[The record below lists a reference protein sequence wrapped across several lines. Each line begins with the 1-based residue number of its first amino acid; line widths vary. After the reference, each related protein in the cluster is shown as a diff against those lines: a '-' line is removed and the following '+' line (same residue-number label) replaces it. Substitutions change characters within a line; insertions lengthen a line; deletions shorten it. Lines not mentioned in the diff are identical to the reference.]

1 MIPAAW
7 FVWSWAFFRA
17 HPDYD
22 LHGALS
28 LRPSWD
34 LLSHNV
40 THLGSFFDLF
50 TPELAPSWLV
60 PAGVFLALIAVL
72 VSRRV
77 AMYVVPAISAFALL
91 LWGMTTPK
99 ADPFAS
105 LGKFLPQGRLLL
117 MLPYLLWFL
126 ALLVAESRA
135 LRRIRVP
142 TRAALAVLTA
152 VTLVSLG
159 ARFVSGSVA
168 DVRDESVA
176 YGRRGLYSFGPVEN
190 IRATC
195 AEVRRSARQTGASIA
210 VFVKN
215 PAQPNEDRALAY
227 GCGALAYG
235 RMDTLEPDYER
246 RTWRLYDELHRTR
259 TAAVLWGV
267 KRDYCGYA
275 RWRVEQCKELQ
286 PGVVAVTFK
295 RQSLLVL
302 LSSLEIPVRP
312 FGPDCRPKI
321 DLAAI
326 GCDDPLKLSPHE
338 LVTGPPPAD
347 PNMAKAL
354 VDAAFAARVRHRI
367 ERPPRERRGRA
378 ATLPTAPGRSRGHE
392 RARGP
397 RAGRAVPRPPP
408 GARHVRRCF
417 GRRAIRRV
425 NVDRARRPRGGL
437 LGRHPGHVLPR
448 HVRLRPRPVL
458 TATPDRAGLDNGQ
471 TGQIG

>member
-1 MIPAAW
+1 
-7 FVWSWAFFRA
+7 V
-17 HPDYD
+17 
-22 LHGALS
+22 
-28 LRPSWD
+28 
-34 LLSHNV
+34 
-40 THLGSFFDLF
+40 
-50 TPELAPSWLV
+50 
-60 PAGVFLALIAVL
+60 
-72 VSRRV
+72 
-77 AMYVVPAISAFALL
+77 YVVPAISAFALL
-91 LWGMTTPK
+91 LWGISTPK

-126 ALLVAESRA
+126 ALLVAESGA

-152 VTLVSLG
+152 VAVMSLG
-159 ARFVSGSVA
+159 ASFVSGSVA

-176 YGRRGLYSFGPVEN
+176 YGRHGLYSFGPVAN
-190 IRATC
+190 IRSTC
-195 AEVRRSARQTGASIA
+195 AAVRRSATQTGASIA

-275 RWRVEQCKELQ
+275 RWRVERCEELQ
-286 PGVVAVTFK
+286 PGVVALTFQ
-295 RQSLLVL
+295 RQSVLVL

-326 GCDDPLKLSPHE
+326 GCDDPLKLPPHE

-354 VDAAFAARVRHRI
+354 VDAAFARVFDTGSNGRL
-367 ERPPRERRGRA
+367 ENVEGEPPLSQPLQDEVAGASAPEDRVQDVQFLDPRQALVTFA
-378 ATLPTAPGRSRGHE
+378 AASGGAQSDESTLS
-392 RARGP
+392 
-397 RAGRAVPRPPP
+397 GRAVLVGDSWVVTRDTFC
-408 GARHVRRCF
+408 RDTFVS
-417 GRRAIRRV
+417 
-425 NVDRARRPRGGL
+425 GL
-437 LGRHPGHVLPR
+437 
-448 HVRLRPRPVL
+448 
-458 TATPDRAGLDNGQ
+458 GQ
-471 TGQIG
+471 C